1 MKVKK
6 PTIFQGLILLASL
19 VFFSSCD
26 EMLIGSGRLTKE
38 AREVKSFDAIEASG
52 AFHIYLSQ
60 GDEESLVL
68 EADDNLLRY
77 IETSVRGGKL
87 YLETRGM
94 GFRSATL
101 RAHITVRD
109 LEAIKAS
116 GAVKITGETPI
127 DFNRLKIS
135 VGGAADID
143 MEVFGDLMEV
153 KVNGAGKIYLTG
165 EVEKMAIKLSG
176 ASKLKAETLYTRF
189 MDVNIS
195 GAGSANVNVEEV
207 LDARISGAGN
217 VNYIGDPKVHSK
229 ISGAGKVRRLK

>member
-1 MKVKK
+1 MRTTK
-6 PTIFQGLILLASL
+6 PFLYSTILILSSIML
-19 VFFSSCD
+19 FSSCD
-26 EMLIGSGRLTKE
+26 EMIGSGRIVKE
-38 AREVKSFDAIEASG
+38 TREVNSFDAIESSG

-68 EADDNLLRY
+68 EADDNLMQY

-87 YLETRGM
+87 YLETQGI
-94 GFRSATL
+94 GFSRAIL

-143 MEVFGDLMEV
+143 LEVFGDLMEV

-165 EVEKMAIKLSG
+165 EVEKMGIKLSG

-189 MDVNIS
+189 MDVDIS
-195 GAGSANVNVEEV
+195 GAGSANVNVEEI
-207 LDARISGAGN
+207 LDAKISGAGK

>member
-1 MKVKK
+1 MRTTK
-6 PTIFQGLILLASL
+6 PILYSTILMLSSL
-19 VFFSSCD
+19 VLFSSCD
-26 EMLIGSGRLTKE
+26 EMIGSGRIVKE
-38 AREVKSFDAIEASG
+38 TREVKSFDAIEASG

-60 GDEESLVL
+60 GNKESLVI
-68 EADDNLLRY
+68 EADDNLLQY
-77 IETSVRGGKL
+77 IEASVRGGKL

-109 LEAIKAS
+109 IDEIKAS
-116 GAVKITGETPI
+116 GAVKITGETPL
-127 DFNRLKIS
+127 DFKRLRVN

-165 EVEKMAIKLSG
+165 EVEKMGIKLSG
-176 ASKLKAETLYTRF
+176 ASKLNAETLYTRF

-207 LDARISGAGN
+207 LDAKISGAGN
-217 VNYIGDPKVHSK
+217 VRYIGDPKVHSK

>member
-1 MKVKK
+1 MRTTK
-6 PTIFQGLILLASL
+6 PIFYSTILMLSSL
-19 VFFSSCD
+19 VLFSSCD
-26 EMLIGSGRLTKE
+26 EMIGSGRIVKE
-38 AREVKSFDAIEASG
+38 TREVKSFDAIEASG

-68 EADDNLLRY
+68 EADDNLMQY

-87 YLETRGM
+87 YLETQGM
-94 GFRSATL
+94 GIRSATM

-109 LEAIKAS
+109 IEEIKAS

-165 EVEKMAIKLSG
+165 EVEKMSIKLSG

-189 MDVNIS
+189 MDVDIS

-207 LDARISGAGN
+207 LDAKISGAGN
-217 VNYIGDPKVHSK
+217 VRYIGDPKVHSK